1 MKRIATPFSEKLGL
15 RLPLIAAPM
24 AGGPTTADL
33 VAACSA
39 AGALGSFGFAYTQP
53 GEMKKQAAAV
63 RAKTDRPFGIN
74 LFVSPQ
80 PDPIDTVH
88 QSAALAALAP
98 WYAEMGLPAPEA
110 AHPPFAPDLQAQL
123 AAVEEIKPR
132 VFTVHL
138 GSLSRE
144 KTEKFKNLG
153 VMVGGSATCVA
164 EAQGLD
170 ALPKESMQKFKKLNI
185 LLGGSATCVAE
196 AKGLEALG
204 FDFVIA
210 QGGEAGGH
218 RGTYLRDP
226 REALTGTLALA
237 RMIVRAVRL
246 PVVAA
251 GGIMDGEGIAA
262 ALALGAQ
269 AAQLGTAFI
278 PCPESGAAQVHKDL
292 LLKATEDDTRITEKF
307 SGKPARGLANR
318 FLREAE
324 AKHFPQIAFPAQNQ
338 LTTKL
343 RAASA
348 KAGKPDFIALWA
360 GQAAP
365 LSRALPAAEL
375 IARLETETLQA
386 IQNLKGLLH
395 ES

>member
-1 MKRIATPFSEKLGL
+1 MARTATPFSEKLGL

-24 AGGPTTADL
+24 AGGPTTPEL

-53 GEMKKQAAAV
+53 DEMKRQAAAV
-63 RAKTDRPFGIN
+63 RAKTDRPFGVN

-80 PDPIDTVH
+80 PGVISPAS
-88 QSAALAALAP
+88 QEKALQAVGA
-98 WYAEMGLPAPEA
+98 YYKEFGLPAPEPVK
-110 AHPPFAPDLQAQL
+110 PPYAPDLEAQF
-123 AAVEEIKPR
+123 AAVEEIRPA

-138 GSLSRE
+138 GGLTRE
-144 KTEKFKNLG
+144 QVKRFQAKG
-153 VMVGGSATCVA
+153 V
-164 EAQGLD
+164 
-170 ALPKESMQKFKKLNI
+170 

-196 AKGLEALG
+196 AKALQAVG

-226 REALTGTLALA
+226 YQALTGTLALT
-237 RMIVRAVRL
+237 RMIVEAIEL

-251 GGIMDGEGIAA
+251 GGIMDGAGIAA
-262 ALALGAQ
+262 ALALGAEC
-269 AAQLGTAFI
+269 AQLGTAFI

-292 LLKATEDDTRITEKF
+292 LVHGTEDETGITEKF
-307 SGKPARGLANR
+307 SGKPARGLVNR
-318 FLREAE
+318 FMKEMTNAPVLT
-324 AKHFPQIAFPAQNQ
+324 FPAQN
-338 LTTKL
+338 TVTGKL
-343 RAASA
+343 RQASA

-360 GQAAP
+360 GQAGSLA
-365 LSRALPAAEL
+365 RAMPAAEL
-375 IARLETETLQA
+375 IATLETETLRA
-386 IQNLKGLLH
+386 LKHLKGLIH